1 MKTPLLIL
9 SFFFS
14 GSLLY
19 SQNLDCSRFKDG
31 KFRIP
36 GSNGETPT
44 FIFRKGDSQIETN
57 ENRKVVIQ
65 FKVTWLDECTYTLK
79 VDSVLKNENNF
90 PFPLDM
96 ILKVKI
102 VGVLK
107 DSYLQESTSNTF
119 TGIYKSE
126 VLKIQ

>member
-1 MKTPLLIL
+1 LAKLIFAIL
-9 SFFFS
+9 FS
-14 GSLLY
+14 ILGHLAF
-19 SQNLDCSRFKDG
+19 SQKLNCSRFKDG

-36 GSNGETPT
+36 GSNGNPPT
-44 FIFRKGDSQIETN
+44 FIFRKGNTQIETTKAG
-57 ENRKVVIQ
+57 KVVLK

-79 VDSVLKNENNF
+79 VDSVLKNENNT

-119 TGIYKSE
+119 VGIYKSE